1 MLPPGEITYYYTVN
15 GEPCLQ
21 LSDLIVKSIKTEK
34 GFKLLQLKVPKTNI
48 IENVTQTSVVLTKT
62 YLTNMSCIPRPLPKN
77 LTGREKLK
85 TPWDFSKSVFKD
97 YKADTVNR
105 LDECFEFDWE
115 SSKIPRIIKNEEELL
130 VCKEYLR
137 SVYKNM

>member
-15 GEPCLQ
+15 GENTVQ
-21 LSDLIVKSIKTEK
+21 LSDLYVNSIKTEK
-34 GFKLLQLKVPKTNI
+34 GHKLLQLKVPKTNI
-48 IENVTQTSVVLTKT
+48 IENVIQTSVVLTKT
-62 YLTNMSCIPRPLPKN
+62 YLTNMACVPRPLPKN

-97 YKADTVNR
+97 YKADTANR

-115 SSKIPRIIKNEEELL
+115 SSKIPRIIKNEEELSA
-130 VCKEYLR
+130 CKEYLR
-137 SVYKNM
+137 SVYKTM

>member
-1 MLPPGEITYYYTVN
+1 MLPPGEISYYYTVN
-15 GEPCLQ
+15 GEPTLQ

-34 GFKLLQLKVPKTNI
+34 GLRLLQLKVPKTNI
-48 IENVTQTSVVLTKT
+48 IENVVQTSVVLTKT
-62 YLTNMSCIPRPLPKN
+62 YLTNMACVPRPLPKN

-97 YKADTVNR
+97 YKADNVNR

-115 SSKIPRIIKNEEELL
+115 CSKIPRIIKNEDELSA
-130 VCKEYLR
+130 CKEYLR
-137 SVYKNM
+137 GVYKNM